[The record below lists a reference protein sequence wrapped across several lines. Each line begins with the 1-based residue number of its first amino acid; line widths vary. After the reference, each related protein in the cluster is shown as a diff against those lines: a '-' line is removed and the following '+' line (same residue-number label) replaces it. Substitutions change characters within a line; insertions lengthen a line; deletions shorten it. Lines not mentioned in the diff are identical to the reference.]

1 MYAISI
7 SICILLLF
15 CCSVFQSFF
24 FVLLILFILYFHAVI
39 GLSWS
44 EAPHHTS
51 SRENSI
57 SGRIRNEILSIRT
70 TVPHIT
76 SGLPRCPSC
85 CRLLQANG
93 MSPIANPQSYCAI
106 CIAWRVFGEWR
117 QGVRRAL
124 QRRGEEAKEAR
135 RHHQQTGEHLEVP
148 PTGPSH
154 DHSQL
159 WDFTSQLQLSA
170 SEHGQGQRDLYAL
183 IWPCS
188 KSLVLNTIRRLKIQC
203 EDMKQSRHYSTSS
216 SIAIPGRDSECSGNY
231 YSGSSFGMSSGSM
244 GSYYHVH
251 PLSCFLCSARHEI
264 RLVPLFTLIVVA
276 TQIYRETII
285 RFLMNG
291 RVFPLPSS
299 TIWALSVWRKPKY
312 WSL

>member
-1 MYAISI
+1 MK
-7 SICILLLF
+7 
-15 CCSVFQSFF
+15 
-24 FVLLILFILYFHAVI
+24 LLITHLQERIQYLEGF
-39 GLSWS
+39 
-44 EAPHHTS
+44 ETKS
-51 SRENSI
+51 SQLEQQY
-57 SGRIRNEILSIRT
+57 RT
-70 TVPHIT
+70 LRQDYLVAQAAADYYKRMVCLLCPQ
-76 SGLPRCPSC
+76 PR
-85 CRLLQANG
+85 
-93 MSPIANPQSYCAI
+93 SYCAI

-124 QRRGEEAKEAR
+124 QRRGEEAKKAR
-135 RHHQQTGEHLEVP
+135 GHHQQTGEHLEVS

-154 DHSQL
+154 NHSQL
-159 WDFTSQLQLSA
+159 WNFTSQLQLSA
-170 SEHGQGQRDLYAL
+170 SEHGQGQRDLYDL
-183 IWPCS
+183 TWTRS

-251 PLSCFLCSARHEI
+251 PLSCFLCSTRHEI

-276 TQIYRETII
+276 TQIYREMII

-291 RVFPLPSS
+291 RVFPPPSS
-299 TIWALSVWRKPKY
+299 TIWALNVWRKPKY
-312 WSL
+312 LSL